1 MLLFLS
7 HISIGRMGY
16 NVIVFCQARYQ
27 RNRIQIKIP
36 ARFRKS
42 VPGYFL
48 NRYMTHTRE
57 FEDTKDCGSKKDI
70 QYNRQEI

>member
-1 MLLFLS
+1 MS
-7 HISIGRMGY
+7 Y

-36 ARFRKS
+36 AGFRKN

-48 NRYMTHTRE
+48 NRYMTHMRE
-57 FEDTKDCGSKKDI
+57 FEDTKYRGSKKDI
-70 QYNRQEI
+70 QYNRQKDNQ